1 MKTFFSDNDFKDGI
15 GWGIISV
22 LVIGF
27 ATNNGILRTVADR
40 IPTCCVMFFVLLVLW
55 VFIRYTPLI
64 WIRDFIEKGI
74 GILSVFIFAGLC
86 YQVYLH
92 ILSVIT

>member
-27 ATNNGILRTVADR
+27 ATNNGIY
-40 IPTCCVMFFVLLVLW
+40 VLLRIGYLRVVLC
-55 VFIRYTPLI
+55 FLYCLYC
-64 WIRDFIEKGI
+64 G
-74 GILSVFIFAGLC
+74 
-86 YQVYLH
+86 YLFDIH
-92 ILSVIT
+92 R